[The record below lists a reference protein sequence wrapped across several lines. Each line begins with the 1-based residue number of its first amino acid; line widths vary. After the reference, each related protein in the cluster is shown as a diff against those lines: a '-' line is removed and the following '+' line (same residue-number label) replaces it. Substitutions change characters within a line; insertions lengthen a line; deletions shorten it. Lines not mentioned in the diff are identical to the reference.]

1 MATKNFNG
9 NDTVEMIV
17 TNAASAMADEI
28 FAQRGDKETVKYHD
42 NTWYGVQAK
51 LREGFLDVTNNVA
64 NTDGEDYPKSDPR
77 TYSVADLVN
86 MDYTTKKH
94 ILKEI
99 HQCISEGKE
108 YELISPYYVHYIDG
122 EVCVQLVCT
131 HVGVNADDELYF
143 KTESETGKDKEC
155 DKGATLYMYDAIS
168 LANLLG
174 AVEQTVRVERIKR
187 IRTWLYEIGL
197 RNPNMDKHYIP
208 DDDGYTPC
216 GDGVAYSLSL
226 GNNGDVMVGIA
237 TGNSGNITKRDV
249 SLSDSNI
256 SEMDITRLEQYIEE
270 QKKRTIKVRMT
281 ASRVFEVIAD
291 NPKDAIEKAK
301 EQLIAVPLYDG
312 DIDDFEVM

>member
-1 MATKNFNG
+1 MATKNFIG

-28 FAQRGDKETVKYHD
+28 FAQRGDKEFVEYRG
-42 NTWYGVQAK
+42 NAWYGVQAK
-51 LREGFLDVTNNVA
+51 LREGFLDVTHNVA
-64 NTDGEDYPKSDPR
+64 NGEDYPKSDPR
-77 TYSVADLVN
+77 TYSVADLLK
-86 MDYTTKKH
+86 MDYTTKEH
-94 ILKEI
+94 ILKEM

-108 YELISPYYVHYIDG
+108 YELISPYYVHFIDG

-143 KTESETGKDKEC
+143 KTESETGRDKDC
-155 DKGATLYMYDAIS
+155 DKGETLYMYDAIS

-174 AVEQTVRVERIKR
+174 AVEQTVRVERINR

-197 RNPNMDKHYIP
+197 RNGGNSHFIP
-208 DDDGYTPC
+208 DDMPDIPC
-216 GDGVAYSLSL
+216 GKGHIVALTIAE
-226 GNNGDVMVGIA
+226 GGDVLAAIQIGDDDPY
-237 TGNSGNITKRDV
+237 NV
-249 SLSDSNI
+249 SLSDKDI
-256 SEMDITRLEQYIEE
+256 CDGDITRLEQYIEE

-281 ASRVFEVIAD
+281 ASRVFEVLAD

-301 EQLIAVPLYDG
+301 EQLIATPLYDG